1 MKSFIL
7 GAAICIFSST
17 ANAQNK
23 TIDSVKMVVNRLFV
37 AMKTAD
43 AKLLTTCFADSS
55 ILQTVSLSKT
65 GEVVLRNEGTGSFIN
80 FIAGTQPGD
89 ADERNKIEVVK
100 IDGNLASVWS
110 VYSFYYKGKFS
121 HCGANSFQL
130 VKLGGEWKIQYLID
144 TRRKDCKMN

>member
-7 GAAICIFSST
+7 GAAISIFCGT

-55 ILQTVSLSKT
+55 ILQTISVKQS
-65 GEVVLRNEGTGSFIN
+65 GEVVLRNEGTSSFIG
-80 FIAGTQPGD
+80 FIANSKSGD
-89 ADERNKIEVVK
+89 ADERNTIEVVK

-110 VYSFYYKGKFS
+110 VYTFYYKGKFS

-130 VKLGGEWKIQYLID
+130 VKLNGEWKIQYLID
-144 TRRKDCKMN
+144 TRRKDCETN